1 MDTTDLQLT
10 DYLQTLQVTL
20 NSHHE
25 GCRIVMLEAG
35 SDTQVFD
42 RFIDRQFRL
51 RLQHYMLTS
60 RARML
65 ETQLATRSRST
76 HFLLYRNE
84 QLLAVLRATPAP
96 FEWAS
101 LARQHVSPTVALSRH
116 VEFSRLISQ
125 VPSQQPIAVNS
136 LLAAAAEWAIKQGY
150 QGVTALCRASQ
161 LRLYQR
167 FGLMPVASNPLQI
180 EHRARGDYWVLSAEW
195 RQILAAV
202 QQPDHTTVG
211 HWAQK
216 PLASHLPRF

>member
-116 VEFSRLISQ
+116 VELRSLDLAGAQPTAHCRQQFAGGGCRVGDKTGLSRCHSVVQ
-125 VPSQQPIAVNS
+125 GIAVAPVPAFRSDAGRLQS
-136 LLAAAAEWAIKQGY
+136 LA
-150 QGVTALCRASQ
+150 
-161 LRLYQR
+161 
-167 FGLMPVASNPLQI
+167 
-180 EHRARGDYWVLSAEW
+180 D
-195 RQILAAV
+195 
-202 QQPDHTTVG
+202 
-211 HWAQK
+211 
-216 PLASHLPRF
+216 

>member
-10 DYLQTLQVTL
+10 DYLQALQVTL
-20 NSHHE
+20 DSHQE

-65 ETQLATRSRST
+65 ETRLAIRSRST
-76 HFLLYRNE
+76 HFLLYRHE

-101 LARQHVSPTVALSRH
+101 LAQQHFSPTVALSRH
-116 VEFSRLISQ
+116 VELSRLISQ
-125 VPSQQPIAVNS
+125 APGQQPIAINS
-136 LLAAAAEWAIKQGY
+136 LLVAAAEWAIKQGY
-150 QGVTALCRASQ
+150 QGVTALCRSSQ

-167 FGLMPVASNPLQI
+167 FGLMPVASNPLHI
-180 EHRARGDYWVLSAEW
+180 EQRARGDYWVLSAEW

-202 QQPDHTTVG
+202 QQPGVATVG

-216 PLASHLPRF
+216 PWVNHPPRF